1 MLHPLSIYKTFN
13 KHFPERKKI
22 ESSAILKL
30 QVEDW
35 SLSCLLHPSCRCK
48 EDQTFQLFIPGE
60 CSLQRCFKVIKR
72 GSIEEQWYYV
82 CNDSFIIHHI
92 ARIKEVD
99 WWENG
104 YFKIPFTC
112 SFSSILY
119 YYAQNRKR
127 KC

>member
-1 MLHPLSIYKTFN
+1 MLHPLSIYKTLN
-13 KHFPERKKI
+13 KLFPERKKN
-22 ESSAILKL
+22 ESFAVLKL

-35 SLSCLLHPSCRCK
+35 SLSCLLHLSCGGK

-60 CSLQRCFKVIKR
+60 CSLQGCFKLIKR
-72 GSIEEQWYYV
+72 GQLRN
-82 CNDSFIIHHI
+82 NDTMCAVTHLSFITFLKS
-92 ARIKEVD
+92 RK
-99 WWENG
+99 WTNG

-112 SFSSILY
+112 SFSSMSY